1 MTDKPDILVVDDESN
16 ISALVGLAL
25 ESAGMTVTTAAS
37 SQEALIAV
45 ERRLPNLIVMDV
57 MLGDHDGFETL
68 EILRARG
75 VDVPT
80 LFLTARDT
88 LADKVNGLTIGDDY
102 LTKPFD
108 TDELIA
114 RVRALLRRSG
124 SGVSAILTCGDL
136 TLNEETYEV
145 TRAGEL
151 VALTKTEFLLL
162 RTLMRSPDK
171 VVTRKQI
178 LVAVWEYEKGN
189 RASVDTYI
197 SYLRKKIDDEVGESR
212 ITTVRGHGY
221 TIHVRP

>member
-1 MTDKPDILVVDDESN
+1 MTDKPYILVVDDENS

-25 ESAGMTVTTAAS
+25 TSAGMEVATAAS
-37 SQEALIAV
+37 SVEAIASV
-45 ERRLPNLIVMDV
+45 EDRLPSLIVMDV

-68 EILRARG
+68 SILRARG
-75 VDVPT
+75 VKVPA

-88 LADKVNGLTIGDDY
+88 IADKVNGLNLGDDY

-108 TDELIA
+108 IDELIA
-114 RVRALLRRSG
+114 RVRSLLRRTGGGKS
-124 SGVSAILTCGDL
+124 VTLVCGDL
-136 TLNEETYEV
+136 TLNEDTFEV
-145 TRAGEL
+145 TVAGNL
-151 VALTKTEFLLL
+151 VALTKTEFMLL

-197 SYLRKKIDDEVGESR
+197 SYLRKKIDQGGESR

-221 TIHVRP
+221 TIHERP